1 MAKRRGLIIFWVF
14 LIVLAFFVV
23 AVIGS
28 YFYFEINKL
37 QLYGITPFSDWKSYT
52 ASIIKFIPGIGGMVK
67 YKPLTVIPYQTL
79 LESRIN
85 AFQGV
90 LNTQVASM
98 DAKMV
103 QLQNLESDLKVTQAT
118 IAASQSNLEI
128 QEQQFNMQL
137 LANQNYRSRI
147 QTLDQWISN
156 SNPAQIGHVLATSN
170 ISVNVLVDAMIN
182 LSPQTAGSI
191 LQSISQVNPSLASS
205 IIETLTKVTK

>member
-1 MAKRRGLIIFWVF
+1 
-14 LIVLAFFVV
+14 
-23 AVIGS
+23 
-28 YFYFEINKL
+28 
-37 QLYGITPFSDWKSYT
+37 
-52 ASIIKFIPGIGGMVK
+52 
-67 YKPLTVIPYQTL
+67 
-79 LESRIN
+79 
-85 AFQGV
+85 
-90 LNTQVASM
+90 M
-98 DAKMV
+98 DAKMA
-103 QLQNLESDLKVTQAT
+103 QLQNLENDLKVTQAT

-170 ISVNVLVDAMIN
+170 ISVSVLVDAMIN

>member
-103 QLQNLESDLKVTQAT
+103 QLQNLENDLKVTQAT

>member
-79 LESRIN
+79 LESRTN

-98 DAKMV
+98 DAKMA
-103 QLQNLESDLKVTQAT
+103 QLQNLENDLKVTQAT

-170 ISVNVLVDAMIN
+170 ISVSVLVDAMIN